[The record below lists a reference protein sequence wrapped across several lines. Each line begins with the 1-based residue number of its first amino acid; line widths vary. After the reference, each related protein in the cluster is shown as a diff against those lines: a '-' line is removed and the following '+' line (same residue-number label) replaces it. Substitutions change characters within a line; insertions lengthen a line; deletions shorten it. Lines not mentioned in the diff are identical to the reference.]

1 MEREDIF
8 KGLFVVAI
16 VLASLNVIVI
26 FNNLDQVT
34 GKVTETGSANLT
46 VESLASINFT
56 TNSIEWGSGIV
67 DSGESFAYLDTH
79 SGTVVNGN
87 WTANSAG
94 LVLENI
100 GNMNVTLVL
109 STGLNG
115 TSFLGGTNPDYEWN
129 ISESEASSCT
139 ATANYTLGSF
149 VDVNFS
155 GVTICS
161 PLNFA
166 DAQDVIRI
174 DINLSVPSDAFTGF
188 LEDTITATAT
198 AA

>member
-94 LVLENI
+94 
-100 GNMNVTLVL
+100 
-109 STGLNG
+109 
-115 TSFLGGTNPDYEWN
+115 
-129 ISESEASSCT
+129 
-139 ATANYTLGSF
+139 
-149 VDVNFS
+149 
-155 GVTICS
+155 
-161 PLNFA
+161 
-166 DAQDVIRI
+166 
-174 DINLSVPSDAFTGF
+174 
-188 LEDTITATAT
+188 
-198 AA
+198 